1 MANKINKKE
10 KIEKSK
16 KKEKIIVSA
25 CLLGEKC
32 RYDGL
37 VIKNSE
43 INKLA
48 EKFELIPVCPEV
60 LGGLPV
66 PRPPAE
72 IESGD
77 GHTVLEGNSR
87 ILDNLGNDVTV
98 NFIKGAQTTLRII
111 QGHKVQ
117 RVILKSKSPSCGLN
131 NIIRNGHK
139 IKGSGVTA
147 ALLLQNRLSLEE
159 FE

>member
-1 MANKINKKE
+1 MTDKINKKE

-32 RYDGL
+32 RYDGI
-37 VIKNSE
+37 VIENSE

-77 GHTVLEGNSR
+77 GNTVLDRKSK
-87 ILDNLGNDVTV
+87 IFDNLGKDVTA
-98 NFIKGAQTTLRII
+98 NFIEGAEKTLQII
-111 QGHKVQ
+111 QKHKVQ

-131 NIIRNGHK
+131 NIIRKGIK

-147 ALLLQNRLSLEE
+147 ALLLQNLLFLEE

>member
-1 MANKINKKE
+1 MILKKE
-10 KIEKSK
+10 IEKIRS
-16 KKEKIIVSA
+16 KEKIIVSA

-37 VIKNSE
+37 VIENGE
-43 INKLA
+43 IKKLA

-72 IESGD
+72 IESGN
-77 GHTVLEGNSR
+77 GHTVLEGNSK
-87 ILDNLGNDVTV
+87 IIDNLGNDVTA
-98 NFIKGAQTTLRII
+98 NFIRGAQKTLKIAQR
-111 QGHKVQ
+111 HKAQ

-131 NIIRNGHK
+131 NIIRKGNK

-147 ALLLQNRLSLEE
+147 ALLLKNRLLLEE

>member
-1 MANKINKKE
+1 MTNTI
-10 KIEKSK
+10 S

-25 CLLGEKC
+25 CLLGIKC

-37 VIKNSE
+37 VIENSK
-43 INKLA
+43 ISKLA
-48 EKFELIPVCPEV
+48 EKFEFIPVCPEV

-77 GHTVLEGNSR
+77 GYTVLAGHSK
-87 ILDNLGNDVTV
+87 IIDNLGNDVTA
-98 NFIKGAQTTLRII
+98 NFINGAQKILKIAQRF
-111 QGHKVQ
+111 KVQ
-117 RVILKSKSPSCGLN
+117 KVMLKSKSPSCGFH
-131 NIIRNGHK
+131 NIIRKGHK

-147 ALLLQNRLSLEE
+147 ALLLQNLFSLEE
-159 FE
+159 FD